1 MKKRL
6 TITVDD
12 NQVSMH
18 TSGPISFEDL
28 ISLTST
34 VTLGYMRQIRDNT
47 PADKQ
52 ADAVNTLYDAYN
64 FAVSHVLEAF
74 APDKELR
81 PNLTS
86 QAILEAENAII
97 RRGGLKDV
105 EAGS

>member
-34 VTLGYMRQIRDNT
+34 VTLGYMRQIRDNA
-47 PADKQ
+47 PADKRE
-52 ADAVNTLYDAYN
+52 DAVNTLYDAYN
-64 FAVSHVLEAF
+64 VAVSHVLEAF
-74 APDKELR
+74 APEKELR

-105 EAGS
+105 EVGS

>member
-18 TSGPISFEDL
+18 TSGPITFEDL
-28 ISLTST
+28 ISLTNT
-34 VTLGYMRQIRDNT
+34 VTLGYMNKIKDAA
-47 PADKQ
+47 PEDKKEEC
-52 ADAVNTLYDAYN
+52 VNTLYDTYN

-74 APDKELR
+74 APEKELR

-105 EAGS
+105 EVGS

>member
-1 MKKRL
+1 MKRRL
-6 TITVDD
+6 TIEVDD
-12 NQVSMH
+12 SGVSMH
-18 TSGPISFEDL
+18 TSGPITFEDL

-34 VTLGYMRQIRDNT
+34 VTLGYMNKLKDAA
-47 PADKQ
+47 PEDKKEECV
-52 ADAVNTLYDAYN
+52 DTLYDAYN

-74 APDKELR
+74 APEKELR

>member
-18 TSGPISFEDL
+18 TSGPITFEDL
-28 ISLTST
+28 ISLTNT
-34 VTLGYMRQIRDNT
+34 VTLGYMNKLKDAA
-47 PADKQ
+47 PEDKKEEC
-52 ADAVNTLYDAYN
+52 VNTLYDAYN

-74 APDKELR
+74 APEKELR

-105 EAGS
+105 AAGS